1 MALLQQIAAANP
13 TCRNPGTYPTTLDG
27 WRHKRRI
34 DKTRVLLPRGD
45 STARADASVKTGANA
60 AIFITFCLAIQ
71 TATPIESEFRSASHS
86 DEHEVCCG
94 DAPSRHQSWQ
104 VRKRSCCEQYSACL
118 QFVIVNVGIIFKI
131 IARATSGRD
140 TIT

>member
-1 MALLQQIAAANP
+1 MPQQIAAVNP
-13 TCRNPGTYPTTLDG
+13 TCRNLGTCPTTLDG
-27 WRHKRRI
+27 WRRKRRI
-34 DKTRVLLPRGD
+34 NKTRVLLPRGD
-45 STARADASVKTGANA
+45 STAGVDGLVKIGANA
-60 AIFITFCLAIQ
+60 AIFITLYLQIQ

-118 QFVIVNVGIIFKI
+118 LFVTVNVGIIFKI

>member
-1 MALLQQIAAANP
+1 MFRNLG
-13 TCRNPGTYPTTLDG
+13 TCPTTLDG
-27 WRHKRRI
+27 WRRKRRI
-34 DKTRVLLPRGD
+34 NKTRVLLPRGD
-45 STARADASVKTGANA
+45 STAGADGLVKIGANA
-60 AIFITFCLAIQ
+60 AIFITLYLQIQ

-94 DAPSRHQSWQ
+94 DAPSHHQRWQ

-118 QFVIVNVGIIFKI
+118 LFVTVNVGIIFKI
-131 IARATSGRD
+131 IARAISGRD

>member
-1 MALLQQIAAANP
+1 
-13 TCRNPGTYPTTLDG
+13 LDG
-27 WRHKRRI
+27 LRRKRRI

-45 STARADASVKTGANA
+45 STARAGALVKTGANA
-60 AIFITFCLAIQ
+60 AIFITLYLAIQ

-104 VRKRSCCEQYSACL
+104 VRKRSCCEQYSASL
-118 QFVIVNVGIIFKI
+118 TFVTVIVGIIFKI
-131 IARATSGRD
+131 ITRVISE
-140 TIT
+140 

>member
-1 MALLQQIAAANP
+1 MLQQIAATNP
-13 TCRNPGTYPTTLDG
+13 TCRNLGTCPTTLDG
-27 WRHKRRI
+27 WRRKLHI
-34 DKTRVLLPRGD
+34 DKTRVLLPRAN
-45 STARADASVKTGANA
+45 STARADGLVKICANA
-60 AIFITFCLAIQ
+60 AIFITLYLQIQ

-118 QFVIVNVGIIFKI
+118 LFVTVNVGIIFKI

>member
-1 MALLQQIAAANP
+1 MLALLPQIVVVNP
-13 TCRNPGTYPTTLDG
+13 MCRNLGTCPTTLDG
-27 WRHKRRI
+27 WRHKHHR

-45 STARADASVKTGANA
+45 STVRAGTLEKTGANA
-60 AIFITFCLAIQ
+60 AIFITLCWAMQ

-104 VRKRSCCEQYSACL
+104 VRKRSCCEQYSASL
-118 QFVIVNVGIIFKI
+118 TFVTVIVGIILKFV
-131 IARATSGRD
+131 ARVISE
-140 TIT
+140 